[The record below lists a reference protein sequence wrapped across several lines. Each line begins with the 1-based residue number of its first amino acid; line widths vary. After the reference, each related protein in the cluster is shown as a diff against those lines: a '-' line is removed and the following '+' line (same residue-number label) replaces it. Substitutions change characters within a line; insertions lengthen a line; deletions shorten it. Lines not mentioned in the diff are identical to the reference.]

1 LRIAAHH
8 TTKALVLASTKGS
21 AKGERLAEYGL
32 DLYAAGLVELREL
45 GDRRRERLEVRAPH
59 KAVRVQ
65 RAEVADR
72 LGQGGEV
79 LAVGEA

>member
-21 AKGERLAEYGL
+21 AKGERPAEYGL
-32 DLYAAGLVELREL
+32 GLYAAGLVELREL

-59 KAVRVQ
+59 KAERVQ
-65 RAEVADR
+65 RIEVADR
-72 LGQGGEV
+72 LGEGGEV
-79 LAVGEA
+79 LAVDEA